1 MRNIQLYRLH
11 WVINHYVQD
20 LTNNLKERERV
31 RERQEGGER
40 EIINRDKNELTEL
53 QLQ

>member
-20 LTNNLKERERV
+20 LTNNLKERERESK
-31 RERQEGGER
+31 RETGGR
-40 EIINRDKNELTEL
+40 RDIINRDKNELTEL